1 MPAGRR
7 RKKVLAVVKLQL
19 RAGQATPAP
28 PVGTALGQHGVNI
41 MEFVKAY
48 NDATQHQMGQV
59 IPVDLTIF
67 EDRTFSFITKQPPA
81 AELIK
86 QAAGIEKGSSEPN
99 REKVGRLS
107 QDQVRQIA
115 ETKMKDL
122 NANDIDQAMR
132 IIEGTARS
140 MGVEV
145 AS

>member
-67 EDRTFSFITKQPPA
+67 EDRTFTFITKQPPA

-99 REKVGRLS
+99 RDKVGRLS